1 MKPVPSGEALN
12 SLMFIYNIN
21 SQQVDE
27 ILQIYEST
35 QDDDLRQ
42 IILQVLN
49 RNLKYM
55 LENKRFQRLYKN
67 LVHGENKLLAAIAF
81 KGITK
86 AELTKDEDYKDQW
99 QNWRWSPGVKKLLEK
114 AVETDMY
121 LLSKLE
127 FFELLELSKRYP
139 NSKFTQGCKEYTRL
153 TDGDT
158 YFGNNLKYNFRQP
171 FNPVRELKVWHRFIK
186 DYPNHPGTND
196 ALYRIARAYE
206 VQKNYEN
213 AILWYR
219 KASQEGDNDFYSSSA
234 RGRILFLINSVMSS
248 ELIAN
253 FLSRNPGN
261 YLTPI
266 LAYSKAVHLIRE
278 DKLLDAKTELEKFV
292 NSYKKTRISLGSNYY
307 VDNNFW
313 NDIQK
318 RIEQIER
325 LEKIRESKKNADEKL
340 YDEAS
345 FLFYNPSFYNLL
357 WSNRSNNGFS
367 RYFGGFSVFIPFKWQ
382 GKDTFLKYTVNFE
395 FVEKVSRSCDNQNT
409 LLKSLE
415 LFNKIIQD
423 YPQSKLKEKAAYSI
437 ALSYYYLSRERWR
450 TPLRQKD
457 SWNDLA
463 IKAFDDFVNQ
473 FPKSSMADDALLSIA
488 ALDNKLKN
496 RVLEKLIKD
505 YPKGDRRQEAES
517 MLARSSSS
525 YFVGV
530 GVRLQNIDNNQGV
543 LIRRVLTDLPASKA
557 GLQSSDIILQVD
569 GKEVSNTGDVV
580 DIITRH
586 QPGETVHFQIERG
599 GKKRTVKVVTELMRK

>member
-12 SLMFIYNIN
+12 SLRDIYDIN
-21 SQQVDE
+21 RQQVND

-49 RNLKYM
+49 RNIKYAS
-55 LENKRFQRLYKN
+55 ENKRFQRLYKN
-67 LVHGENKLLAAIAF
+67 LVHGENKLLAALAF
-81 KGITK
+81 QGLTE
-86 AELTKDEDYKDQW
+86 AELTKDENNNDQW
-99 QNWRWSPGVKKLLEK
+99 QNWQWSPDIKNLLEK

-121 LLSKLE
+121 LLSRLGR
-127 FFELLELSKRYP
+127 FELLELSKRYP
-139 NSKFTQGCKEYTRL
+139 NSKFTKGCKEYTRL

-158 YFGNNLKYNFRQP
+158 YFGNDLDYRKYNFRQP
-171 FNPVRELKVWHRFIK
+171 FDLDKQLKVWHRFIK

-206 VQKNYEN
+206 LQKDYEN

-219 KASQEGDNDFYSSSA
+219 KASQEGDNDFYSGRAES
-234 RGRILFLINSVMSS
+234 RILFLIDSVMSS
-248 ELIAN
+248 ESIAN
-253 FLSRNPGN
+253 FLSKNLDN
-261 YLTPI
+261 YFTPI
-266 LAYSKAVHLIRE
+266 LDYSKAVHLIRE

-292 NSYKKTRISLGSNYY
+292 NYYKKNRISLGSNYY
-307 VDNNFW
+307 IDNTFW
-313 NDIQK
+313 DGIQK
-318 RIEQIER
+318 RIEQIEQ
-325 LEKIRESKKNADEKL
+325 LEKIRKSKKTVDEKL

-345 FLFYNPSFYNLL
+345 FLFYNPSFYSLL
-357 WSNRSNNGFS
+357 WSNNGF
-367 RYFGGFSVFIPFKWQ
+367 RAFGTSSGFIPFEWE
-382 GKDTFLKYTVNFE
+382 GVNTFFKYTVHFE
-395 FVEKVSRSCDNQNT
+395 FVEKVSKNCENQNT
-409 LLKSLE
+409 LLKSLK
-415 LFNKIIQD
+415 LFKKIVQD
-423 YPQSKLKEKAAYSI
+423 YPKSKVKEKAAYSI

-463 IKAFDDFVNQ
+463 IKAFDDFVSR

-488 ALDNKLKN
+488 ALDNKLKD

-530 GVRLQNIDNNQGV
+530 GVRLQNIDKNQGV
-543 LIRRVLTDLPASKA
+543 LIRRVLTDSPASKA
-557 GLQSSDIILQVD
+557 RLQSGDIILQID

-580 DIITRH
+580 DIVTRH
-586 QPGETVHFQIERG
+586 QPRETVEFQIERG
-599 GKKRTVKVVTELMRK
+599 GKKRTVKVVTELMRR